1 MVKIYTK
8 DYCPYCKQA
17 KALLDSL
24 SIPYEEHDVT
34 DTPEVIE
41 ELSKKSGFRTVP
53 QIFVGD
59 KCLGGYS
66 DIAKLHQEGKLIE
79 LLQK

>member
-8 DYCPYCKQA
+8 DYCPYCIQA
-17 KALLDSL
+17 KSLLNSL
-24 SIPYEEHDVT
+24 NIPFEET
-34 DTPEVIE
+34 DITTTPEIIE
-41 ELSKKSGFRTVP
+41 ELSQKSGFRTVP

-66 DIAKLHQEGKLIE
+66 DIAKLNEEGKLTEIC
-79 LLQK
+79 K